1 MPYRKI
7 ALVVWALTMVAITVL
22 ALLPIEH
29 LQLPLFN
36 WWDKA
41 QHALAFV
48 VLTSGALLLSPGASV
63 RVVIGMITYGAGI
76 ELVQW
81 AVGWRFAEWA
91 DLAADTVGVVGAL
104 LLVRGVQ
111 RLRVKKKPRDD
122 EIRIISARKANQR
135 EVTRYEN
142 HPHKD

>member
-7 ALVVWALTMVAITVL
+7 ALFIWALTMVAITVL

-48 VLTSGALLLSPGASV
+48 VLTSGALLLWPGTSV
-63 RVVIGMITYGAGI
+63 RVVIGMIAYGASI
-76 ELVQW
+76 ELAQW

-91 DLAADTVGVVGAL
+91 DLAADTVGVVGAW
-104 LLVRGVQ
+104 LLVGGLQ
-111 RLRVKKKPRDD
+111 LLRVKK
-122 EIRIISARKANQR
+122 R
-135 EVTRYEN
+135 EG
-142 HPHKD
+142 